1 MRELSLDEIKKIE
14 LEMLVSIAKFCDD
27 NNITYYLG
35 GGTLLGAV
43 RHKGFIPWD
52 DDIDINMPRDDYEK
66 FIKCFSHNYYEVR
79 DISIC
84 DDYLEKHAKIYDL
97 RTYLE
102 NGAVRKKF
110 LNDGVSVDIF
120 PIDGLSDS
128 NFQNKVMALII
139 QILVSFHS
147 ATVLDYKI
155 SNRYKDRYAGIFCWK
170 RHLRTVI
177 KFLMI
182 ATIGKTNSKFWVNI
196 MHSFLKLYSFSN
208 SNYVAGLIS
217 GIYGT
222 KEIMPKD
229 IYKSKILLD
238 FEGYKFSCPVGY
250 DCYLK
255 RLYGNYMELPPEEK
269 RQSHHSFKAYW
280 K

>member
-1 MRELSLDEIKKIE
+1 MREISSDELKKIQ
-14 LEMLVSIAKFCDD
+14 LDILVDFAKFCDE
-27 NNITYYLG
+27 NKLSYYLA

-52 DDIDINMPRDDYEK
+52 DDIDINMPRDDYER

-79 DISIC
+79 DISVC
-84 DDYLEKHAKIYDL
+84 DEYLEKHAKVYDL
-97 RTYLE
+97 RTYSD

-110 LNDGVSVDIF
+110 LSDGVSIDIF

-128 NFQNKVMALII
+128 NFQNKVMALVV

-155 SNRYKDRYAGIFCWK
+155 SNRYKDRDAGVFDWK
-170 RHLRTVI
+170 KHFRTVI

-182 ATIGKTNSKFWVNI
+182 ATIGKTSPKTWANL
-196 MHSFLKLYSFSN
+196 MHSFLKFYSFSK
-208 SNYVAGLIS
+208 SDYVAGLIS

-229 IYKSKILLD
+229 IYKSIILLD
-238 FEGYKFSCPVGY
+238 FEGHKFKCPVGY
-250 DCYLK
+250 DYYLK
-255 RLYGNYMELPPEEK
+255 RLYGNYMELPPIEK
-269 RQSHHSFKAYW
+269 RQSHHNFKAYW